1 MVEND
6 ENTVGETME
15 SPGDTSQ
22 LSEKDAHTWGM
33 ACHLAGLA
41 MFVPIGFGQIIGPL
55 IVWLVKRA
63 EHPFVD
69 EQGKEALNF
78 QISMTIYM
86 LVAGIVT
93 CVLFG
98 IGAFILAIVD
108 IVFLIIAGVKANNGE
123 SYRYPLTIRLIK

>member
-6 ENTVGETME
+6 ENAVDESME
-15 SPGDTSQ
+15 LPDETSQ
-22 LSEKDAHTWGM
+22 LSEKDARTWGM

-55 IVWLVKRA
+55 VVWLVKRD

-86 LVAGIVT
+86 LVAGIIT
-93 CVLFG
+93 CWLAGLG
-98 IGAFILAIVD
+98 IVVVVIVD
-108 IVFLIIAGVKANNGE
+108 IVFLIMAATKANNGE
-123 SYRYPLTIRLIK
+123 SYRYPLTIRFIK